1 MTLPLNSVLLSNNN
15 LVIIES
21 LGPKTRA
28 VIKTPTGEILYTGN
42 YTFSATKE
50 VIIQEAIISVYTFG
64 DITIIESNLG
74 TPPPPPSPPPSPQ
87 QIEQTRQEESAK
99 VEKQATQ
106 AEQKTVE
113 ADLIQNATPSDLK
126 AIGLAKL
133 PNLITT
139 AGNQVI
145 IIIQPSLNNLITQ
158 FVEKYNTQGVCLSQV
173 ELNQLKQQRDSI
185 VSSLNQIGR
194 TLNIIT
200 VSLTGLSSFLT
211 LLESAIKGIEITKIT
226 AQIAA
231 VAFPALAATLPTT
244 LNTLNQAKTQI
255 LIDNKGNSRLS
266 KLSAIIGGATLAASL
281 VSSYILIATE
291 SLKAI
296 DLVLKTCDPNTT
308 LDPISK
314 EIEDISTIQ
323 LIAQQ
328 TQNQTTYNGFIIE
341 IEEVPFNDTI
351 TRRKAV
357 GKNLQRI
364 PLVETELSFT
374 TNSQILINELKLII
388 DRDNLKAY

>member
-1 MTLPLNSVLLSNNN
+1 MTKIPAINTNQIFNS
-15 LVIIES
+15 
-21 LGPKTRA
+21 
-28 VIKTPTGEILYTGN
+28 
-42 YTFSATKE
+42 
-50 VIIQEAIISVYTFG
+50 
-64 DITIIESNLG
+64 
-74 TPPPPPSPPPSPQ
+74 
-87 QIEQTRQEESAK
+87 
-99 VEKQATQ
+99 
-106 AEQKTVE
+106 
-113 ADLIQNATPSDLK
+113 TPSDLK
-126 AIGLAKL
+126 AAGIAKL
-133 PNLITT
+133 PLLITV
-139 AGNQVI
+139 AGNQI
-145 IIIQPSLNNLITQ
+145 ITIIQPSLNNLITQ

-211 LLESAIKGIEITKIT
+211 LLESAIKGIEIAKIT

-281 VSSYILIATE
+281 VGSYILTATE

-328 TQNQTTYNGFIIE
+328 TQNQTTYEGFIIE
-341 IEEVPFNDTI
+341 IEEVPYAPNVI
-351 TRRKAV
+351 RRRAI
-357 GKNLQRI
+357 GKNQSGIVLIQ
-364 PLVETELSFT
+364 TELSFT
-374 TNSQILINELKLII
+374 TDNQTLINELKLII
-388 DRDNLKAY
+388 DRDNLKGY

>member
-1 MTLPLNSVLLSNNN
+1 MTKIPAINTNQIFNS
-15 LVIIES
+15 
-21 LGPKTRA
+21 
-28 VIKTPTGEILYTGN
+28 
-42 YTFSATKE
+42 
-50 VIIQEAIISVYTFG
+50 
-64 DITIIESNLG
+64 
-74 TPPPPPSPPPSPQ
+74 
-87 QIEQTRQEESAK
+87 
-99 VEKQATQ
+99 
-106 AEQKTVE
+106 
-113 ADLIQNATPSDLK
+113 TPSDLK
-126 AIGLAKL
+126 AAGIAKL
-133 PNLITT
+133 PLLITT

-145 IIIQPSLNNLITQ
+145 TIIQPSLNNLITQ

-211 LLESAIKGIEITKIT
+211 LLESAIKGIEIAKIT

-231 VAFPALAATLPTT
+231 LAFPALAATLPTT

-281 VSSYILIATE
+281 VGGYILTATE

-308 LDPISK
+308 LNPISK

-323 LIAQQ
+323 LVAQQ
-328 TQNQTTYNGFIIE
+328 TQNQTTYEGFIIE
-341 IEEVPFNDTI
+341 IEEVPYAPNVI
-351 TRRKAV
+351 RRRAI
-357 GKNLQRI
+357 GKNQSGIVLIQ
-364 PLVETELSFT
+364 TELSFT
-374 TNSQILINELKLII
+374 TDNQTLINELKLII
-388 DRDNLKAY
+388 DRDNLKGY

>member
-1 MTLPLNSVLLSNNN
+1 MTKIP
-15 LVIIES
+15 
-21 LGPKTRA
+21 
-28 VIKTPTGEILYTGN
+28 
-42 YTFSATKE
+42 
-50 VIIQEAIISVYTFG
+50 AI
-64 DITIIESNLG
+64 N
-74 TPPPPPSPPPSPQ
+74 
-87 QIEQTRQEESAK
+87 
-99 VEKQATQ
+99 ATQ
-106 AEQKTVE
+106 
-113 ADLIQNATPSDLK
+113 IQNATPSDLK
-126 AIGLAKL
+126 AAGIAKL
-133 PNLITT
+133 PLLITV

-145 IIIQPSLNNLITQ
+145 TIIQPSLNNLITQ

-211 LLESAIKGIEITKIT
+211 LLESAIKGIEIAKIT

-281 VSSYILIATE
+281 VGSYILTAPE

-323 LIAQQ
+323 LISQQ
-328 TQNQTTYNGFIIE
+328 TQNQTTYEGFIIE
-341 IEEVPFNDTI
+341 IEEVPYAPNVI
-351 TRRKAV
+351 RRRAI
-357 GKNLQRI
+357 GKNQSGIVLIQ
-364 PLVETELSFT
+364 TELSFT
-374 TNSQILINELKLII
+374 TDNQTLINELKLII
-388 DRDNLKAY
+388 DRDNLKGY

>member
-1 MTLPLNSVLLSNNN
+1 MTKIPAINTNQIFNS
-15 LVIIES
+15 
-21 LGPKTRA
+21 
-28 VIKTPTGEILYTGN
+28 
-42 YTFSATKE
+42 
-50 VIIQEAIISVYTFG
+50 
-64 DITIIESNLG
+64 
-74 TPPPPPSPPPSPQ
+74 
-87 QIEQTRQEESAK
+87 
-99 VEKQATQ
+99 
-106 AEQKTVE
+106 
-113 ADLIQNATPSDLK
+113 TPSDLK
-126 AIGLAKL
+126 AAGIAKL
-133 PNLITT
+133 PLLITV
-139 AGNQVI
+139 AGNQI
-145 IIIQPSLNNLITQ
+145 ITIIQPSLNNLITQ

-211 LLESAIKGIEITKIT
+211 LLESAIKGIEIAKIT
-226 AQIAA
+226 AQIVA

-281 VSSYILIATE
+281 VGSYILTATE

-314 EIEDISTIQ
+314 EIEDISTTQ
-323 LIAQQ
+323 LQAQQ
-328 TQNQTTYNGFIIE
+328 TQNQTTYEGFIIE
-341 IEEVPFNDTI
+341 IEEVPYAPNVI
-351 TRRKAV
+351 RRRAI
-357 GKNLQRI
+357 GKNQSGIVLIQ
-364 PLVETELSFT
+364 TELSFT
-374 TNSQILINELKLII
+374 TDNQTLINELKLII
-388 DRDNLKAY
+388 DRDNLKGY

>member
-1 MTLPLNSVLLSNNN
+1 MTKIP
-15 LVIIES
+15 
-21 LGPKTRA
+21 
-28 VIKTPTGEILYTGN
+28 
-42 YTFSATKE
+42 
-50 VIIQEAIISVYTFG
+50 AI
-64 DITIIESNLG
+64 N
-74 TPPPPPSPPPSPQ
+74 
-87 QIEQTRQEESAK
+87 
-99 VEKQATQ
+99 ATQ
-106 AEQKTVE
+106 
-113 ADLIQNATPSDLK
+113 IQNATPSDLK
-126 AIGLAKL
+126 AAGIAKL
-133 PNLITT
+133 PLLITV

-145 IIIQPSLNNLITQ
+145 TIIQPSLNNLITQ

-211 LLESAIKGIEITKIT
+211 LLESAIKGIEIAKIT

-231 VAFPALAATLPTT
+231 VAFPALASTLPTT

-281 VSSYILIATE
+281 VGSYILTATE

-328 TQNQTTYNGFIIE
+328 TQNQTTYEGFIIE
-341 IEEVPFNDTI
+341 IEEVPYAPNVI
-351 TRRKAV
+351 RRRAI
-357 GKNLQRI
+357 GKNQSGIVLIQ
-364 PLVETELSFT
+364 TELSFT
-374 TNSQILINELKLII
+374 TDNQTLINELKLII
-388 DRDNLKAY
+388 DRDNLKGY

>member
-1 MTLPLNSVLLSNNN
+1 MTKIP
-15 LVIIES
+15 
-21 LGPKTRA
+21 
-28 VIKTPTGEILYTGN
+28 
-42 YTFSATKE
+42 
-50 VIIQEAIISVYTFG
+50 AI
-64 DITIIESNLG
+64 N
-74 TPPPPPSPPPSPQ
+74 
-87 QIEQTRQEESAK
+87 
-99 VEKQATQ
+99 ATQ
-106 AEQKTVE
+106 
-113 ADLIQNATPSDLK
+113 IQNATPSDLK
-126 AIGLAKL
+126 AAGIAKL
-133 PNLITT
+133 PLLLTT

-145 IIIQPSLNNLITQ
+145 TIIQPSLNNLITQ

-200 VSLTGLSSFLT
+200 ISLTGLSSFLT
-211 LLESAIKGIEITKIT
+211 LLESAIKGIEIAKIT

-281 VSSYILIATE
+281 VGSYILTATE

-328 TQNQTTYNGFIIE
+328 TQNQTTYEGFIIE
-341 IEEVPFNDTI
+341 IEEVPYAPNVI
-351 TRRKAV
+351 RRRAI
-357 GKNLQRI
+357 GKNQSGIVLIQ
-364 PLVETELSFT
+364 TELSFT
-374 TNSQILINELKLII
+374 TDNQTLINELKLII
-388 DRDNLKAY
+388 DRDNLKGY

>member
-1 MTLPLNSVLLSNNN
+1 MTKIPAINTNQIFNS
-15 LVIIES
+15 
-21 LGPKTRA
+21 
-28 VIKTPTGEILYTGN
+28 
-42 YTFSATKE
+42 
-50 VIIQEAIISVYTFG
+50 
-64 DITIIESNLG
+64 
-74 TPPPPPSPPPSPQ
+74 
-87 QIEQTRQEESAK
+87 
-99 VEKQATQ
+99 
-106 AEQKTVE
+106 
-113 ADLIQNATPSDLK
+113 TPSDLK
-126 AIGLAKL
+126 ATGLAKL
-133 PNLITT
+133 PNLITV
-139 AGNQVI
+139 AGNQI
-145 IIIQPSLNNLITQ
+145 ITIIQPSLNNLITQ

-211 LLESAIKGIEITKIT
+211 LLESAIKGIEIAKIT

-281 VSSYILIATE
+281 VGSYILTATE

-328 TQNQTTYNGFIIE
+328 TQNQTTYEGFIIE
-341 IEEVPFNDTI
+341 IEEVPYAPNVI
-351 TRRKAV
+351 RRRAI
-357 GKNLQRI
+357 GKNQSGIVLIQ
-364 PLVETELSFT
+364 TELSFT
-374 TNSQILINELKLII
+374 TDNQTLINELKLII
-388 DRDNLKAY
+388 DRDNLKGY

>member
-1 MTLPLNSVLLSNNN
+1 MTKIPAINTNQIFNS
-15 LVIIES
+15 
-21 LGPKTRA
+21 
-28 VIKTPTGEILYTGN
+28 
-42 YTFSATKE
+42 
-50 VIIQEAIISVYTFG
+50 
-64 DITIIESNLG
+64 
-74 TPPPPPSPPPSPQ
+74 
-87 QIEQTRQEESAK
+87 
-99 VEKQATQ
+99 
-106 AEQKTVE
+106 
-113 ADLIQNATPSDLK
+113 TPSDLK
-126 AIGLAKL
+126 AAGIAKL
-133 PNLITT
+133 PLLITV
-139 AGNQVI
+139 AGNQI
-145 IIIQPSLNNLITQ
+145 ITIIQPSLNNLITQ

-211 LLESAIKGIEITKIT
+211 LLESAIKGIEIAKIT

-281 VSSYILIATE
+281 VGSYILTATE

-314 EIEDISTIQ
+314 EIEDISTTQ
-323 LIAQQ
+323 LQAQQ
-328 TQNQTTYNGFIIE
+328 TQNQTTYEGFIIE
-341 IEEVPFNDTI
+341 IEEVPYAPNVI
-351 TRRKAV
+351 RRRAI
-357 GKNLQRI
+357 GKNQSGIVLIQ
-364 PLVETELSFT
+364 TELSFT
-374 TNSQILINELKLII
+374 TDNQTLINELKLII
-388 DRDNLKAY
+388 DRDNLKGY

>member
-1 MTLPLNSVLLSNNN
+1 MTKIP
-15 LVIIES
+15 
-21 LGPKTRA
+21 
-28 VIKTPTGEILYTGN
+28 
-42 YTFSATKE
+42 
-50 VIIQEAIISVYTFG
+50 AI
-64 DITIIESNLG
+64 N
-74 TPPPPPSPPPSPQ
+74 
-87 QIEQTRQEESAK
+87 
-99 VEKQATQ
+99 ATQ
-106 AEQKTVE
+106 
-113 ADLIQNATPSDLK
+113 IQNATPSDLK
-126 AIGLAKL
+126 AAGIAKL
-133 PNLITT
+133 PLLITV

-145 IIIQPSLNNLITQ
+145 TIIQPSLNNLITQ

-211 LLESAIKGIEITKIT
+211 LLESAIKGIEIAKIT

-281 VSSYILIATE
+281 VGSYILTATE

-323 LIAQQ
+323 LISQQ
-328 TQNQTTYNGFIIE
+328 TQNQTTYEGFIIE
-341 IEEVPFNDTI
+341 IEEVPYAPNVI
-351 TRRKAV
+351 RRRAI
-357 GKNLQRI
+357 GKNQSGIVLIQ
-364 PLVETELSFT
+364 TELSFT
-374 TNSQILINELKLII
+374 TDNQTLINELKLII
-388 DRDNLKAY
+388 DRDNLKGY

>member
-1 MTLPLNSVLLSNNN
+1 MQRIPNIDANS
-15 LVIIES
+15 
-21 LGPKTRA
+21 
-28 VIKTPTGEILYTGN
+28 IL
-42 YTFSATKE
+42 
-50 VIIQEAIISVYTFG
+50 
-64 DITIIESNLG
+64 
-74 TPPPPPSPPPSPQ
+74 
-87 QIEQTRQEESAK
+87 
-99 VEKQATQ
+99 
-106 AEQKTVE
+106 
-113 ADLIQNATPSDLK
+113 NATPSDLK
-126 AIGLAKL
+126 ATGLAKL
-133 PNLITT
+133 PNLITI
-139 AGNQVI
+139 AGNQI
-145 IIIQPSLNNLITQ
+145 ITIIQPSLNNLITQ

-211 LLESAIKGIEITKIT
+211 LLESAIKGIEIAKIT

-281 VSSYILIATE
+281 VGSYILTATE

-328 TQNQTTYNGFIIE
+328 TQNQTTYEGFIIE
-341 IEEVPFNDTI
+341 IEEVPYAPNVI
-351 TRRKAV
+351 RRRAI
-357 GKNLQRI
+357 GKNQSGIVLIQ
-364 PLVETELSFT
+364 TELSFT
-374 TNSQILINELKLII
+374 TDNQTLINELKLII
-388 DRDNLKAY
+388 DRDNLKGY

>member
-1 MTLPLNSVLLSNNN
+1 MTKIPAINTNQIFNS
-15 LVIIES
+15 
-21 LGPKTRA
+21 
-28 VIKTPTGEILYTGN
+28 
-42 YTFSATKE
+42 
-50 VIIQEAIISVYTFG
+50 
-64 DITIIESNLG
+64 
-74 TPPPPPSPPPSPQ
+74 
-87 QIEQTRQEESAK
+87 
-99 VEKQATQ
+99 
-106 AEQKTVE
+106 
-113 ADLIQNATPSDLK
+113 TPSDLK
-126 AIGLAKL
+126 AAGIAKL
-133 PNLITT
+133 PLLITV
-139 AGNQVI
+139 AGNQI
-145 IIIQPSLNNLITQ
+145 ITIIQPSLNNLITQ

-211 LLESAIKGIEITKIT
+211 LLESAIKGIEIAKIT

-281 VSSYILIATE
+281 VGSYILTATE

-323 LIAQQ
+323 LQAQQ
-328 TQNQTTYNGFIIE
+328 TQNQTTYEGFIIE
-341 IEEVPFNDTI
+341 IEEVPYAPNVI
-351 TRRKAV
+351 RRRAI
-357 GKNLQRI
+357 GKNQSGIILIQ
-364 PLVETELSFT
+364 TELSFT
-374 TNSQILINELKLII
+374 TDNQTLINELKLII
-388 DRDNLKAY
+388 DRDNLKGY